1 MTYSPNRHFRLEALD
16 GDPGDIQAAGESYTL
31 IGQRME
37 WTSGELK
44 KLSSEE
50 RYKAEGLDAIR
61 EDAGEL
67 SHLLGQ
73 VAKRYTASGPVL
85 VTYAGALLTA
95 QTRTVNPLI
104 DDIWTAIDRH
114 NAAVEA
120 RQDAEGTADDLRNP
134 WPWQDEATD
143 QQLANA
149 DDAVSDARHSEGLR
163 EGELD
168 GLWTSFESG
177 YGVWEDA
184 YEAAVR
190 DLESAYTTSGI
201 DDNPW
206 EDAFDFLAQALTVIG
221 TILVIAALIA
231 TGPLAVF
238 LLVAATVAAVLT
250 LVIHIGMMVAGSK
263 RVAIW
268 DLVFDVVAVLPFAG
282 GVFKAMR
289 GGGMAF
295 FPALRAAAGM
305 GTATESVIGAGR
317 NAVEDGLRTIAGAG
331 GVRGGQAARASRA
344 TDLADDFLQ
353 SSIGNWGQGAW
364 NAIRAGGARLD
375 GQALSLSER
384 IFTAWPTSGVPRV
397 AATTWVETV
406 DAAGRIA
413 QGVNVLNFVNGVEQ
427 STSAVAGWFGGELPT
442 VSDLPLL
449 DFNPFAR

>member
-16 GDPGDIQAAGESYTL
+16 GDPGDIQAAGQTYTHV
-31 IGQRME
+31 GQRME

-104 DDIWTAIDRH
+104 DDIWRAIERH
-114 NAAVEA
+114 DAAVAA
-120 RQDAEGTADDLRNP
+120 REEAEGTAHDLRHP
-134 WPWQDEATD
+134 WPWQDDATD

-149 DDAVSDARHSEGLR
+149 DDAVSDTRYTEGLR

-177 YGVWEDA
+177 YGIWEDA

-206 EDAFDFLAQALTVIG
+206 EDAFDFIAQALTIIG
-221 TILVIAALIA
+221 TIAVIVAMCIPGVAAIALVI
-231 TGPLAVF
+231 
-238 LLVAATVAAVLT
+238 ATVAAVLT
-250 LVIHIGMMVAGSK
+250 LVIHLSMMAAGSK
-263 RVAIW
+263 RVSVG
-268 DLVFDVVAVLPFAG
+268 DLIFDVVAVLPFAG

-289 GGGMAF
+289 GGTAF

-305 GTATESVIGAGR
+305 GTATQGTISAGR

-331 GVRGGQAARASRA
+331 GRAGGQATRAQNA
-344 TDLADDFLQ
+344 VGLADDFLRN
-353 SSIGNWGQGAW
+353 SIGNWGRGAW
-364 NAIRAGGARLD
+364 NAIRSGGSALD
-375 GQALSLSER
+375 GQALSMSER
-384 IFTAWPTSGVPRV
+384 IFSAWPTSGVPRV
-397 AATTWVETV
+397 AAVNWVTQV
-406 DAAGRIA
+406 AAPGRFF
-413 QGVNVLNFVNGVEQ
+413 QGVNAFNLGYGIEQ
-427 STSAVAGWFGGELPT
+427 SASVGVGWAGGELPT
-442 VSDLPLL
+442 LSDLPF
-449 DFNPFAR
+449 FNITR